1 MKRYRLPESL
11 RSGWIGPVAR
21 VSRRR
26 RPASNARLGLIQE
39 LVEAGCYVAD
49 ANRIARRMLA
59 ACARRH

>member
-11 RSGWIGPVAR
+11 QSGWIGPMGR
-21 VSRRR
+21 VSKRRR
-26 RPASNARLGLIQE
+26 AASSARLGLIQE

-49 ANRIARRMLA
+49 ASRIARRMLS